1 MTPLEQQ
8 LKEKFLEEAGQL
20 LVDAEQCFLNLEKN
34 PGDRSLVDKIFRLA
48 HNLKGGAKAVG
59 FQEIGAFAHVFE
71 SFILKIKRDEIP
83 KSAPVI
89 GVLLRCNDFLLA
101 TVASL
106 RGNLDAKI
114 DPAAITADLESFLG
128 GKSVPAAAVLDDQA
142 IQDAIDRQFAL
153 KDAVQPVAAEPEGEE
168 PTAEEIA
175 ALLACDAPPVA
186 LVAPVLVKPPVAE
199 ARDFG
204 PMRDAPLPAASV
216 SVSKDES
223 IRVSL
228 NRLDRLLDFVG
239 EMVILQTMLRDQ
251 IAAEKSSRFTK
262 TVQQI
267 GKVTKEMQD
276 ITLSL
281 RMVPVKQT
289 FMKMQRIVRDTG
301 VTLNKKVRLHL
312 EGEDTEIDKT
322 VLEHVSDP
330 LVHLVRNAMD
340 HGIETP
346 EARRAAGKPEEGN
359 LYLKATHQGG
369 KLVMEL
375 RDDGAGIDAASVRKR
390 AIERGLIGADQTLT
404 QNEIFNLIFR
414 PGFSTKAEITE
425 VSGRGVGLDVVKSNI
440 DALQG
445 EVLVETQAGAGTCF
459 RVVLPLTLAIIEGM
473 IVRCG
478 DERFV
483 IPLSQVY
490 ESVSP
495 RKEDVQFN
503 ADLCETLT
511 LRDECMPLVRL
522 SHTLGRKIEKPAW
535 DCIAI
540 VVRNAERPFAIL
552 VDDILGQ
559 QQIVIKKLGVELQ
572 RLRAFSG
579 TAVLGDGKPALIIET
594 NEIAAIAKPVRRQ
607 ELDQWRGVAA

>member
-1 MTPLEQQ
+1 MSPFEKQ
-8 LKEKFLEEAGQL
+8 LKDKFLEEAGQL
-20 LVDAEQCFLNLEKN
+20 LVDAEQCFLTLEAN
-34 PGDRSLVDKIFRLA
+34 PNDRALVDKIFRLA

-71 SFILKIKRDEIP
+71 SFILKIKREEIP
-83 KSAPVI
+83 KSTQVI
-89 GVLLRCNDFLLA
+89 GLLLRCNDFLLKSIA
-101 TVASL
+101 ELRANPEAKLDGASL
-106 RGNLDAKI
+106 SG
-114 DPAAITADLESFLG
+114 DLESLMG
-128 GKSVPAAAVLDDQA
+128 SKPGRAAAPIFDDNALQA
-142 IQDAIDRQFAL
+142 AIDKQFEL
-153 KDAVQPVAAEPEGEE
+153 KATQAAIKTENDE

-175 ALLACDAPPVA
+175 VLLACESHKSETNLKTIPAPSS
-186 LVAPVLVKPPVAE
+186 KG
-199 ARDFG
+199 DFG
-204 PMRDAPLPAASV
+204 PLREATVPLSTPA
-216 SVSKDES
+216 VSKDES

-251 IAAEKSSRFTK
+251 VAAEKSSRFTK
-262 TVQQI
+262 TVHQI

-340 HGIETP
+340 HGIESV
-346 EARRAAGKPEEGN
+346 EQRRLCGKTDEGN

-369 KLVMEL
+369 KLVIEL
-375 RDDGAGIDAASVRKR
+375 RDDGAGIDAVSVRKR
-390 AIERGLIGADQTLT
+390 AIERGLITEEQVLSQT
-404 QNEIFNLIFR
+404 EIFNLIFR
-414 PGFSTKAEITE
+414 PGFSTRLEVTE

-440 DALQG
+440 DTLQG
-445 EVLVETQAGAGTCF
+445 EVQVETETGAGTCF
-459 RVVLPLTLAIIEGM
+459 RVVLPLTLAIIDGM

-495 RKEDVQFN
+495 RKEDVQFS
-503 ADLCETLT
+503 ADLCETFT

-522 SHTLGRKIEKPAW
+522 SHTLGRQIEKPAW

-559 QQIVIKKLGVELQ
+559 QQIVIKKLGLELQ

-594 NEIAAIAKPVRRQ
+594 NEIAAMAKPVRRT
-607 ELDQWRGVAA
+607 ELDQIRGVAA